1 MKKLIVIAI
10 ALGFVS
16 ASVFAQGY
24 GSYGA
29 YAENRV
35 AEEQALAYQAAQQQ
49 LALVQQAAI
58 QKVITKDLATGDP
71 TKYSEITKAYV
82 KQITDASAA
91 STKPVAMAP
100 QYEQQYT
107 DAMAMYR
114 AQYLIKNPQI
124 LDPYTKQEVQI
135 EGQTNVNTAKNMQ
148 QIAGYTGQEAV
159 LSAYDTYLKAKCHSN
174 SAGPAD
180 AVTCSKQ
187 YLEDSRDSRY
197 AARYS
202 REEILKK
209 MLNI

>member
-29 YAENRV
+29 YAENRA
-35 AEEQALAYQAAQQQ
+35 AEEQALAAQAAQYQITLAQQ
-49 LALVQQAAI
+49 VMI
-58 QKVITKDLATGDP
+58 QKLVAKELAAGDP
-71 TKYSEITKAYV
+71 TKYSEITKAYLKKV
-82 KQITDASAA
+82 TDASAA
-91 STKPVAMAP
+91 NTKPVAMAP

-114 AQYLIKNPQI
+114 AQYLIKNPQV

-159 LSAYDTYLKAKCHSN
+159 LSAYDAYLKAKCHSN

-187 YLEDSRDSRY
+187 YLNDSKEDRY